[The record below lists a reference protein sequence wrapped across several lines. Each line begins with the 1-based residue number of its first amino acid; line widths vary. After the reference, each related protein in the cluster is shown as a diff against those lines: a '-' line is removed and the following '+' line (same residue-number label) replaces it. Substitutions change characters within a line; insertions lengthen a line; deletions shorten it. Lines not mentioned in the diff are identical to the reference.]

1 MNILILTLGAVLSY
15 LVGALN
21 PAIVLSNLIY
31 HEDIRNSG
39 SGNPGFTNF
48 MRAYGVKW
56 AMVVMVLDLAK
67 AAVCVSFV
75 SWLYSSLAGGSY
87 QFAAAFCG
95 LFAMAGHAF
104 PVWYGFKGG
113 KGFLVYMSIIFL
125 VDWRAGLI
133 GTAVLAALLFTTRYM
148 SLASMCAVC
157 STVLFL
163 SFARAADSVVI
174 ILCTVQVL
182 FVIVR
187 HKENI
192 LRLCK
197 GTESKFKIKKS

>member
-31 HEDIRNSG
+31 HEDIRKKG

-48 MRAYGVKW
+48 MRSYGVKW
-56 AMVVMVLDLAK
+56 AMVVMILDLAK
-67 AAVCVSFV
+67 AAVCVSLV
-75 SWLYSSLAGGSY
+75 SWAYAALADGSY

-133 GTAVLAALLFTTRYM
+133 GAAVLAVLLFTTRYM
-148 SLASMCAVC
+148 SLSSMCAVF

-163 SFARAADSVVI
+163 IIARAADPVVI
-174 ILCTVQVL
+174 ILCALQVI
-182 FVIVR
+182 FVFIR

-192 LRLCK
+192 ARLFK
-197 GTESKFKIKKS
+197 GTESKFKIKKN

>member
-31 HEDIRNSG
+31 HEDIRKRG

-48 MRAYGVKW
+48 MRSYGVKW
-56 AMVVMVLDLAK
+56 AMVVMILDLAK
-67 AAVCVSFV
+67 AAVCVSLV
-75 SWLYSSLAGGSY
+75 SWIYATVCEGSY

-148 SLASMCAVC
+148 SLSSMCAVF

-163 SFARAADSVVI
+163 IIARAADPVVI
-174 ILCTVQVL
+174 ILCALQVI
-182 FVIVR
+182 FVFIR

-192 LRLCK
+192 ARLFK